1 MNTEG
6 DGSTTKDFYNGRY
19 VFVTGGTGFIGKVL
33 LHKLLVSC
41 PQIERIYLLL
51 RNRRD
56 TDSISSR
63 LSSLWS
69 SPALSYLEKLDYKYR
84 EKIVAVPGNL
94 SEPQLGIGETDLITL
109 KSKVSLVFHLAAT
122 VKFDETLKNSVS
134 INMLGTKRLV
144 ELCHEME
151 NLEAL
156 VYVSTAFSNCDRFVI
171 NEMLYP
177 SKYDSENVIKC
188 TQWMDDETLEVITP
202 LLLGKHPNTYTFTK
216 AMAENILRTDATG
229 IPTAII
235 RPSVILSSVQEPFP
249 GWLDNFNGPNR
260 LIAMCSQGL
269 SRTVICDKTKR
280 AEVVPV
286 DFVVNLII
294 CAAWRIATKRP
305 NEITVYNFCS
315 SQLNPINFGTFVAY
329 SLKSMKLH
337 PSEKVVFNPNLTL
350 YKSKVR
356 HNLLYLL
363 FNKLPALAI
372 DTVLCLKGRRPYLT
386 DHIKRMTSKMECLE
400 FFLLNDWHILDCNV
414 QSLNLSLSSK
424 DRAEFPFDVTLI
436 DWEAYINNYVL
447 GVRKFLL
454 KEKDE
459 SLPVATK
466 RLHRIMVIHWLV
478 KSLCIVF
485 FVHRIAKTS
494 LHFKNRLSSF
504 VLYVINLLRMFRF
517 FH

>member
-1 MNTEG
+1 MSNQNN
-6 DGSTTKDFYNGRY
+6 DSPTKEFYNGRY
-19 VFVTGGTGFIGKVL
+19 IFVTGGTGFIGKVL

-63 LSSLWS
+63 LSNLWS
-69 SPALSYLEKLDYKYR
+69 SPALNYLEQLDPKYKD
-84 EKIVAVPGNL
+84 KIVPVSGDL
-94 SEPQLGIGETDLITL
+94 SKPQLGIGSADLINL
-109 KSKVSLVFHLAAT
+109 KNQISIVFHLAAT
-122 VKFDETLKNSVS
+122 IKFDETLKNSVT
-134 INMLGTKRLV
+134 INMLGTKRLL
-144 ELCHEME
+144 ELCRDME
-151 NLEAL
+151 KLEAL

-177 SKYDSENVIKC
+177 SKYDPEHVIKC
-188 TQWMDDETLEVITP
+188 TQWMDDETLKVITP

-216 AMAENILRTDATG
+216 AMAENILRTDAAG
-229 IPTAII
+229 IPTAIV

-269 SRTVICDKTKR
+269 SRSVICDKTKQ

-286 DFVVNLII
+286 DFVVNVIV
-294 CAAWRIATKRP
+294 CAAWRIATTRP
-305 NEITVYNFCS
+305 KEIVVYNFCS
-315 SQLNPINFGTFVAY
+315 SQLNPINFETFVSY

-337 PSEKVVFNPNLTL
+337 PSEKIVFNPNLTL
-350 YKSKVR
+350 YKSKMR

-363 FNKLPALAI
+363 FNKLPALVL
-372 DTVLCLKGRRPYLT
+372 DTLILLKGKRPYLA
-386 DHIKRMTSKMECLE
+386 DQIKRMTSKMECLE

-414 QSLNLSLSSK
+414 QSLNLSLTPK
-424 DRAEFPFDVTLI
+424 DRDEFPFDVTLI

-466 RLHRIMVIHWLV
+466 RLRRIMTIYWLV
-478 KSLCIVF
+478 KSFCIIF
-485 FVHRIAKTS
+485 FVLKIAQKSSFFTD
-494 LHFKNRLSSF
+494 RLSSLL
-504 VLYVINLLRMFRF
+504 LYLIKLLRMFRF
-517 FH
+517 